1 VKRVVVIGLGIFGS
15 QLARQLYEKGIE
27 VVAIDKNKDVV
38 QRIKDH
44 STKALLADATDK
56 DVLEAIGIDPGDTV
70 VISFGED
77 LSASTLL
84 TLYLKEMKV
93 KEIIV
98 KVPNEDYKRIL
109 LKVGASE
116 AIIPE
121 REMAN
126 KVARSIISPNVL
138 EYLPIS
144 EDYTICELAPP
155 PGFIGKSLADLD
167 LRKKHQL
174 QVIAIRDVLSES
186 LQLVPRATS
195 VIKDSD
201 ALVVIGREEDIRKV
215 HYA

>member
-1 VKRVVVIGLGIFGS
+1 MKRVVVIGLGIFGS
-15 QLARQLYEKGIE
+15 QLARQLYESGLE
-27 VVAIDKNKDVV
+27 VVAIDKNRDVV
-38 QRIKDH
+38 QKIKDH
-44 STKALLADATDK
+44 STKPVLADATDK
-56 DVLEAIGIDPGDTV
+56 EVLDSIGIDAKDTV

-155 PGFIGKSLADLD
+155 SGFIGKSLVELD
-167 LRKKHQL
+167 LRKKYNL
-174 QVIAIRDVLSES
+174 QVIAIRDVLSGK
-186 LQLVPRATS
+186 LQLVPRAS
-195 VIKDSD
+195 AVIKDSD
-201 ALVVIGREEDIRKV
+201 VMVIIGREEDIHKIK
-215 HYA
+215 

>member
-1 VKRVVVIGLGIFGS
+1 MRRVVVIGLGIFGS
-15 QLARQLYEKGIE
+15 QLARQLYESGLE
-27 VVAIDKNKDVV
+27 VVAIDKNRDVV

-44 STKALLADATDK
+44 STKAVLADATDK
-56 DVLEAIGIDPGDTV
+56 EVLESIGIDAKDTV

-144 EDYTICELAPP
+144 EDYTIVELAPP
-155 PGFIGKSLADLD
+155 TDFIGKSLADLD
-167 LRKKHQL
+167 LRKKYAL
-174 QVIAIRDVLSES
+174 QVIAIRDVLTNKM
-186 LQLVPRATS
+186 QLVPRAS
-195 VIKDSD
+195 AIIKDSD
-201 ALVVIGREEDIRKV
+201 VLVIIGREEDIRKIK
-215 HYA
+215 

>member
-1 VKRVVVIGLGIFGS
+1 MKRVVVIGLGIFGS

-27 VVAIDKNKDVV
+27 VVAVDKNRDIIQK
-38 QRIKDH
+38 IKDH
-44 STKALLADATDK
+44 STKAVLADAADK
-56 DVLEAIGIDPGDTV
+56 EVLESIGIAVEDTV

-93 KEIIV
+93 REIIV

-126 KVARSIISPNVL
+126 KVARSIISPNIL

-155 PGFIGKSLADLD
+155 TAFIGKSLAELD
-167 LRKKHQL
+167 LRKRFQL
-174 QVIAIRDVLSES
+174 QVIAIRDVLTEK
-186 LQLVPRATS
+186 LQLVPRAS
-195 VIKDSD
+195 AIIKDSD
-201 ALVVIGREEDIRKV
+201 VLVIIGREEDIQKIK
-215 HYA
+215 

>member
-1 VKRVVVIGLGIFGS
+1 MKRVVVIGLGIFGS
-15 QLARQLYEKGIE
+15 QLARQLYEKGVE
-27 VVAIDKNKDVV
+27 VVAIDKNRDIIQK
-38 QRIKDH
+38 IKDH
-44 STKALLADATDK
+44 STKAVLADAADK
-56 DVLEAIGIDPGDTV
+56 EVLESIGIAVEDTV

-93 KEIIV
+93 REIIV

-126 KVARSIISPNVL
+126 KVARSIISPNIL

-155 PGFIGKSLADLD
+155 TTFIGKSLAELD
-167 LRKKHQL
+167 LRKRFQL
-174 QVIAIRDVLSES
+174 QVIAIRDVLSEK
-186 LQLVPRATS
+186 LQLVPRAS
-195 VIKDSD
+195 AIIKDSD
-201 ALVVIGREEDIRKV
+201 VLVIIGREEDIQKIK
-215 HYA
+215 

>member
-1 VKRVVVIGLGIFGS
+1 MKRVVVVGLGIFGS
-15 QLARQLYEKGIE
+15 QLARQLFEKGLE
-27 VVAIDKNKDVV
+27 VIAIDKNRDVV
-38 QRIKDH
+38 QKIRDH
-44 STKALLADATDK
+44 STKAVVADATDK
-56 DVLEAIGIDPGDTV
+56 DVLDSIGIDADDTV

-84 TLYLKEMKV
+84 TLYLKEMKIR
-93 KEIIV
+93 EIIV

-155 PGFIGKSLADLD
+155 TAFIGKSLAELD
-167 LRKKHQL
+167 LRKKYQL
-174 QVIAIRDVLSES
+174 QVIAIRDVLSENM
-186 LQLVPRATS
+186 QLVPRASS

-201 ALVVIGREEDIRKV
+201 VLVIIGREDDIQKV
-215 HYA
+215 K

>member
-1 VKRVVVIGLGIFGS
+1 MKRVVVIGLGIFGS
-15 QLARQLYEKGIE
+15 QLARQLYEKGVE
-27 VVAIDKNKDVV
+27 VVAIDKNRDIV
-38 QRIKDH
+38 QKIKDH
-44 STKALLADATDK
+44 STKAVLADATDK
-56 DVLEAIGIDPGDTV
+56 EVLESIGIAADDTV

-93 KEIIV
+93 REIIV

-155 PGFIGKSLADLD
+155 TAFIGKSLAELD
-167 LRKKHQL
+167 LRKKYQL

-186 LQLVPRATS
+186 MQLVPRASS

-201 ALVVIGREEDIRKV
+201 VLVIIGREEDIQKV
-215 HYA
+215 K

>member
-1 VKRVVVIGLGIFGS
+1 MKRVVVIGLGIFGS
-15 QLARQLYEKGIE
+15 QLARQLYESGLE
-27 VVAIDKNKDVV
+27 VVAIDKNRDVV

-44 STKALLADATDK
+44 STKAVLADATDK
-56 DVLEAIGIDPGDTV
+56 EVLESIGIDAKDTV

-144 EDYTICELAPP
+144 EDYTIVELAPP
-155 PGFIGKSLADLD
+155 TDFIGKSLADLD
-167 LRKKHQL
+167 LRKKYAL
-174 QVIAIRDVLSES
+174 QVIAIRDVLTNKM
-186 LQLVPRATS
+186 QLVPRAS
-195 VIKDSD
+195 AIIKDSD
-201 ALVVIGREEDIRKV
+201 VLVIIGREDDIHKIK
-215 HYA
+215 

>member
-1 VKRVVVIGLGIFGS
+1 MKRVVVVGLGIFGS
-15 QLARQLYEKGIE
+15 QLARQLFEKGLE
-27 VVAIDKNKDVV
+27 VIAIDKNRDVV
-38 QRIKDH
+38 QKIRDH
-44 STKALLADATDK
+44 STKAVVADATDK
-56 DVLEAIGIDPGDTV
+56 DVLDSIGIDADDTV

-84 TLYLKEMKV
+84 TLYLKEMKIR
-93 KEIIV
+93 EIIV

-155 PGFIGKSLADLD
+155 TAFIGKSLAELD
-167 LRKKHQL
+167 LRKKYQL

-186 LQLVPRATS
+186 MQLVPRASS

-201 ALVVIGREEDIRKV
+201 VLVIIGREEDIQKV
-215 HYA
+215 K

>member
-1 VKRVVVIGLGIFGS
+1 MKRVVVIGLGIFGS

-27 VVAIDKNKDVV
+27 VVAIDKNRDVV

-44 STKALLADATDK
+44 STKAVLADATDK
-56 DVLEAIGIDPGDTV
+56 EVLESIGIAAGDTV

-84 TLYLKEMKV
+84 TLFLKEMKV
-93 KEIIV
+93 REIIV

-126 KVARSIISPNVL
+126 KVARSIVSPNVL

-155 PGFIGKSLADLD
+155 STFVGKSLAELD
-167 LRKKHQL
+167 LRKKYQL

-186 LQLVPRATS
+186 LQLVPRANS

-201 ALVVIGREEDIRKV
+201 VLVIIGREEDIQKV
-215 HYA
+215 K

>member
-1 VKRVVVIGLGIFGS
+1 MKRVVVIGLGIFGS
-15 QLARQLYEKGIE
+15 QLARHLYESGLDVIA
-27 VVAIDKNKDVV
+27 VDKNKDVV
-38 QRIKDH
+38 QRIKDY
-44 STKALLADATDK
+44 STKAVLADASDK
-56 DVLEAIGIDPGDTV
+56 EVLESIGVAADDIV

-84 TLYLKEMKV
+84 TLHLKELKV
-93 KEIIV
+93 KTIIV

-144 EDYTICELAPP
+144 EEYTIVELAPP
-155 PGFIGKSLADLD
+155 TAFIGKSLADLD
-167 LRKKHQL
+167 LRKKYNL
-174 QVIAIRDVLSES
+174 QVIAIRDVLTNKM
-186 LQLVPRATS
+186 QLVPRASS
-195 VIKDSD
+195 VLKDSD
-201 ALVVIGREEDIRKV
+201 VLVIIGREEDIRKV
-215 HYA
+215 K

>member
-1 VKRVVVIGLGIFGS
+1 MRRVVVIGLGIFGS
-15 QLARQLYEKGIE
+15 QLARQLYESGLE
-27 VVAIDKNKDVV
+27 VVAIDKNRDVV

-44 STKALLADATDK
+44 STKAVLADATDK
-56 DVLEAIGIDPGDTV
+56 EVLESIGIDAKDTV

-144 EDYTICELAPP
+144 EDYTIVELAPP
-155 PGFIGKSLADLD
+155 TDFIGKSLADLD
-167 LRKKHQL
+167 LRKKYAL
-174 QVIAIRDVLSES
+174 QVIAIRDVLTNKM
-186 LQLVPRATS
+186 QLVPRAS
-195 VIKDSD
+195 AIIKDSD
-201 ALVVIGREEDIRKV
+201 VLVIIGREDDIRKIK
-215 HYA
+215 

>member
-1 VKRVVVIGLGIFGS
+1 MKRVVVVGLGIFGS
-15 QLARQLYEKGIE
+15 QLARQLFEKGLE
-27 VVAIDKNKDVV
+27 VIAIDKNRDVV
-38 QRIKDH
+38 QKIRDH
-44 STKALLADATDK
+44 STKAVVADATDK
-56 DVLEAIGIDPGDTV
+56 DVLDSIGIDADDTV

-84 TLYLKEMKV
+84 TLYLKEMKIR
-93 KEIIV
+93 EIIV

-155 PGFIGKSLADLD
+155 TAFIGKSLAELD
-167 LRKKHQL
+167 LRKKYQL

-186 LQLVPRATS
+186 MQLVPRASS

-201 ALVVIGREEDIRKV
+201 VLVIIGREDDIQKV
-215 HYA
+215 K

>member
-1 VKRVVVIGLGIFGS
+1 MRRVVVIGLGIFGS
-15 QLARQLYEKGIE
+15 QLARQLYESGLE
-27 VVAIDKNKDVV
+27 VVAVDKNRDVV

-44 STKALLADATDK
+44 STKAVLADATDK
-56 DVLEAIGIDPGDTV
+56 EVLESIGIDAKDTV

-144 EDYTICELAPP
+144 EDYTIVELAPP
-155 PGFIGKSLADLD
+155 TTFIGKSLADLD
-167 LRKKHQL
+167 LRKKYNL
-174 QVIAIRDVLSES
+174 QVIAIRDVLTNKM
-186 LQLVPRATS
+186 QLVPRAS
-195 VIKDSD
+195 AIIKDSD
-201 ALVVIGREEDIRKV
+201 VLVIIGKENDIRKIK
-215 HYA
+215 

>member
-1 VKRVVVIGLGIFGS
+1 MKRVVVIGLGIFGS
-15 QLARQLYEKGIE
+15 QLARQLYESGLE
-27 VVAIDKNKDVV
+27 VVAIDKNRDVV

-44 STKALLADATDK
+44 STKAVLADATDK
-56 DVLEAIGIDPGDTV
+56 EVLESIGIDAKDTV

-144 EDYTICELAPP
+144 EDYTIVELAPP
-155 PGFIGKSLADLD
+155 TDFIGKSLADLD
-167 LRKKHQL
+167 LRKKYAL
-174 QVIAIRDVLSES
+174 QVIAIRDVLTNKM
-186 LQLVPRATS
+186 QLVPRAS
-195 VIKDSD
+195 AIIKDSD
-201 ALVVIGREEDIRKV
+201 VLVIIGKEDDIHRIK
-215 HYA
+215 

>member
-1 VKRVVVIGLGIFGS
+1 MKRVVVIGLGIFGS
-15 QLARQLYEKGIE
+15 QLARHLYESGLDVIA
-27 VVAIDKNKDVV
+27 VDKNKEVV
-38 QRIKDH
+38 QRIKDF
-44 STKALLADATDK
+44 STKAVVGDASDKELLESIGVAAD
-56 DVLEAIGIDPGDTV
+56 DVV

-84 TLYLKEMKV
+84 TLHLKELKV
-93 KEIIV
+93 KTIIV

-144 EDYTICELAPP
+144 EEYTIVELAPP
-155 PGFIGKSLADLD
+155 TAFIGKSLAELD
-167 LRKKHQL
+167 LRKKYNL
-174 QVIAIRDVLSES
+174 QVIAIRDVLANRM
-186 LQLVPRATS
+186 QLVPRAS
-195 VIKDSD
+195 AILKDSD
-201 ALVVIGREEDIRKV
+201 VLVIIGKEQDIRKLK
-215 HYA
+215 

>member
-1 VKRVVVIGLGIFGS
+1 MKRVVVIGLGIFGS
-15 QLARQLYEKGIE
+15 QLARQLYESGLE
-27 VVAIDKNKDVV
+27 VVAIDKNRDVV

-44 STKALLADATDK
+44 STKAVLADATDK
-56 DVLEAIGIDPGDTV
+56 EVLESIGIDAKDTV

-144 EDYTICELAPP
+144 EDYTIVELAPP
-155 PGFIGKSLADLD
+155 TDFIGKSLADLD
-167 LRKKHQL
+167 LRKKYAL
-174 QVIAIRDVLSES
+174 QVIAIRDVLTNKM
-186 LQLVPRATS
+186 QLVPRAS
-195 VIKDSD
+195 AIIKDSD
-201 ALVVIGREEDIRKV
+201 VLVIIGKEEDIRKIK
-215 HYA
+215 

>member
-1 VKRVVVIGLGIFGS
+1 MRRVVVIGLGIFGS
-15 QLARQLYEKGIE
+15 QLARQLYESGLE
-27 VVAIDKNKDVV
+27 VVAIDKSRDVV

-44 STKALLADATDK
+44 STKAVLADATDK
-56 DVLEAIGIDPGDTV
+56 EVLESIGIDAKDTV

-144 EDYTICELAPP
+144 EDYTIVELAPP
-155 PGFIGKSLADLD
+155 TDFIGKSLADLD
-167 LRKKHQL
+167 LRKKYNL
-174 QVIAIRDVLSES
+174 QVIAIRDVLTNKM
-186 LQLVPRATS
+186 QLVPRAS
-195 VIKDSD
+195 AIIKDSD
-201 ALVVIGREEDIRKV
+201 VLVIIGKEEYIRKIK
-215 HYA
+215 

>member
-1 VKRVVVIGLGIFGS
+1 MKRVVVVGLGIFGS
-15 QLARQLYEKGIE
+15 QLARQLFEKGLE
-27 VVAIDKNKDVV
+27 VIAIDKNRDVV
-38 QRIKDH
+38 QKIRDH
-44 STKALLADATDK
+44 STKAVVADATDK
-56 DVLEAIGIDPGDTV
+56 DVLDSIGIDADDTV

-84 TLYLKEMKV
+84 TLYLKEMKIR
-93 KEIIV
+93 EIIV

-155 PGFIGKSLADLD
+155 TAFIGKSLAELD
-167 LRKKHQL
+167 LRKRYQL
-174 QVIAIRDVLSES
+174 QVIAIRDVLTGKM
-186 LQLVPRATS
+186 QLVPRAGS
-195 VIKDSD
+195 VLKDSD
-201 ALVVIGREEDIRKV
+201 VLVIIGREEDIQRVK
-215 HYA
+215 

>member
-1 VKRVVVIGLGIFGS
+1 MKRVVVVGLGIFGS

-27 VVAIDKNKDVV
+27 VVAVDKNRDIIQK
-38 QRIKDH
+38 IKDH
-44 STKALLADATDK
+44 STKAVLADATDK
-56 DVLEAIGIDPGDTV
+56 EVLESIGIAVEDTV

-93 KEIIV
+93 REIIV

-126 KVARSIISPNVL
+126 KVARSIISPNIL

-155 PGFIGKSLADLD
+155 TAFIGKSLAELD
-167 LRKKHQL
+167 LRKRFQL
-174 QVIAIRDVLSES
+174 QVIAIRDVLSEK
-186 LQLVPRATS
+186 LQLVPRAS
-195 VIKDSD
+195 AIIKDSD
-201 ALVVIGREEDIRKV
+201 VLVIIGREEDIQKIK
-215 HYA
+215 

>member
-1 VKRVVVIGLGIFGS
+1 MKRVVVIGLGIFGS
-15 QLARQLYEKGIE
+15 QLARQLYDKGIE

-44 STKALLADATDK
+44 STKAVLADATDK
-56 DVLEAIGIDPGDTV
+56 EVLESLGIDAKDTV

-98 KVPNEDYKRIL
+98 KVPNEDYRRIL

-121 REMAN
+121 REIAN

-144 EDYTICELAPP
+144 EDYTIVELAPP
-155 PGFIGKSLADLD
+155 TSFIGKTLAELD
-167 LRKKHQL
+167 LRKKYQL
-174 QVIAIRDVLSES
+174 QVIAIRDVLLEK
-186 LQLVPRATS
+186 LQMVPRAS
-195 VIKDSD
+195 SIIKDSD
-201 ALVVIGREEDIRKV
+201 VLVIIGREEEIGKIK
-215 HYA
+215 

>member
-1 VKRVVVIGLGIFGS
+1 MKRVVVIGLGIFGS

-27 VVAIDKNKDVV
+27 VVAIDKNRDVV

-44 STKALLADATDK
+44 STKAVLADATDK
-56 DVLEAIGIDPGDTV
+56 EVLESIGIAAGDTV

-84 TLYLKEMKV
+84 TLFLKEMKV
-93 KEIIV
+93 REIIV

-126 KVARSIISPNVL
+126 KVARSIVSPNVL

-155 PGFIGKSLADLD
+155 SAFVGKSLAELD
-167 LRKKHQL
+167 LRKKYQL

-186 LQLVPRATS
+186 LQLVPRANS

-201 ALVVIGREEDIRKV
+201 VLVIIGREEDIQKV
-215 HYA
+215 K